1 MRFEPEVHMRIA
13 HLCTFWPL
21 TTGLSHYAD
30 ALIGGMRASRPGRHI
45 VLAEVGSLATETD
58 AYECVPCYKRDD
70 DYVDGIVEAARRKQ
84 VELLVIQYANDLFGD
99 DNRLPRLLA
108 ALRPL
113 GIKTVVNVH
122 SVYPAT
128 WRTGYRPGRTSAD
141 FDRAVGDH
149 ASLVTVHTQRMKSDL
164 VSRGLSPEKIAVIP
178 HGTPTMPVLDR
189 AECRSKLG
197 LPANAKLVLFFG
209 FIWPG
214 KGLDF
219 LLKVF
224 RDVQRQVPEA
234 FLLVGGHTR
243 SRLWGSYVD
252 YLKLRARLMGLASHS
267 RFWGGYVAEEKV
279 AELYSAADLVAMPYQ
294 QEYSS
299 ASGVVH
305 QTAAMGKLMLCSRI
319 AKFDEVET
327 AIDPDLTVAPDDRAG
342 WTRAMVRLLCDEA
355 WGKRLTA
362 KIRDFA
368 QATSWANVGRM
379 HWAHYTRLMD
389 SPR

>member
-1 MRFEPEVHMRIA
+1 MRIA

-30 ALIGGMRASRPGRHI
+30 ALIQGMRASRPERHI
-45 VLAEVGSLATETD
+45 VLGEIGSLATATD
-58 AYECVPCYKRDD
+58 AYECVPCYRRDD
-70 DYVDGIVEAARRKQ
+70 DYVDGIVEAARKKQ

-122 SVYPAT
+122 SVYPAN
-128 WRTGYRPGRTSAD
+128 WRTGYRPGRTSGD
-141 FDRAVGDH
+141 FDRAIGEQ
-149 ASLVTVHTQRMKSDL
+149 ASLITVHSQRMKSDL
-164 VSRGLSPEKIAVIP
+164 VSRGLAPDGIAVIP
-178 HGTPTMPVLDR
+178 HGTPAMPVLDR
-189 AECRSKLG
+189 GECRAKLD
-197 LPANAKLVLFFG
+197 LPADAKIVLFFG

-214 KGLDF
+214 KGIDF

-224 RDVQRQVPEA
+224 RDVERQVPEA

-243 SRLWGSYVD
+243 RRLWGSYVD

-279 AELYSAADLVAMPYQ
+279 AQVYSAADVVAMPYQ

-327 AIDPDLTVAPDDRAG
+327 GIDPALTVPLNDRAA
-342 WTRAMVRLLCDEA
+342 WTRAMVRLLRDEE
-355 WGKRLTA
+355 WGNQLKT
-362 KIRDFA
+362 KIRGFA
-368 QATSWANVGRM
+368 EATRWANVGKM
-379 HWAHYTRLMD
+379 HWEHYSRLLD
-389 SPR
+389 QDR

>member
-1 MRFEPEVHMRIA
+1 MRIA

-21 TTGLSHYAD
+21 TTGLSHYVD
-30 ALIGGMRASRPGRHI
+30 ALIQGMRACRSDRHI
-45 VLAEVGSLATETD
+45 VLAEIGSLATGTD
-58 AYECVPCYKRDD
+58 AYECIPCYRRED
-70 DYVDGIVEAARRKQ
+70 DYVDGVVDAARNKQ
-84 VELLVIQYANDLFGD
+84 VELLVVQYASDLFGN

-113 GIKTVVNVH
+113 GIKTVVNMH
-122 SVYPAT
+122 SVYPAK
-128 WRTGYRPGRTSAD
+128 WRTGYKPGRTSGD
-141 FDRAVGDH
+141 FDRAVGEQ
-149 ASLVTVHTQRMKSDL
+149 ASLVTVHSQRMKSDL
-164 VSRGLSPEKIAVIP
+164 LSRGLAPEKLVVIP
-178 HGTPTMPVLDR
+178 HGTPTMPVLDK
-189 AECRSKLG
+189 AECRAKLD

-224 RDVQRQVPEA
+224 RDVRRQVPDA

-243 SRLWGSYVD
+243 RRLWGSYVD
-252 YLKLRARLMGLASHS
+252 YLKLRARLMGFASHS

-279 AELYSAADLVAMPYQ
+279 AEVYSAADVVAMPYQ

-327 AIDPDLTVAPDDRAG
+327 GIDPALTVAPDDRAG
-342 WTRAMVRLLCDEA
+342 WTRTLVRLLCDEE
-355 WGKRLTA
+355 WGNQLTS

-368 QATSWANVGRM
+368 ESTSWANVGKL
-379 HWAHYTRLMD
+379 HWEHYTRLLGQ
-389 SPR
+389 SR

>member
-1 MRFEPEVHMRIA
+1 MRIA

-21 TTGLSHYAD
+21 TTGLSHYVD
-30 ALIGGMRASRPGRHI
+30 ALIQGMRACRSDRHI
-45 VLAEVGSLATETD
+45 VLAEIGSLATGTD
-58 AYECVPCYKRDD
+58 AYECIPCYRRED
-70 DYVDGIVEAARRKQ
+70 DYVDGVVDAARNKQ
-84 VELLVIQYANDLFGD
+84 VELLVVQYASDLFGN

-113 GIKTVVNVH
+113 GIKTVVNMH
-122 SVYPAT
+122 SVYPAK
-128 WRTGYRPGRTSAD
+128 WRTGYKPGRTSGD
-141 FDRAVGDH
+141 FDRAVGEQ
-149 ASLVTVHTQRMKSDL
+149 ASLVTVHSQRMKSDL
-164 VSRGLSPEKIAVIP
+164 LSRGLAPEKLVVIP
-178 HGTPTMPVLDR
+178 HGTPTMPVLDK
-189 AECRSKLG
+189 AECRAKLD

-214 KGLDF
+214 KGLDL

-224 RDVQRQVPEA
+224 RDVRRQVPDA

-243 SRLWGSYVD
+243 RRLWGSYVD
-252 YLKLRARLMGLASHS
+252 YLKLRARLMGFASHS

-279 AELYSAADLVAMPYQ
+279 AEVYSAADVVAMPYQ

-327 AIDPDLTVAPDDRAG
+327 GIDPALTVAPDDRAG
-342 WTRAMVRLLCDEA
+342 WTRTLVRLLCDEE
-355 WGKRLTA
+355 WGNQLTS

-368 QATSWANVGRM
+368 ESTSWANVGKL
-379 HWAHYTRLMD
+379 HWEHYTRLLGQ
-389 SPR
+389 SR

>member
-1 MRFEPEVHMRIA
+1 MRIA

-21 TTGLSHYAD
+21 TTGLSHYVD
-30 ALIGGMRASRPGRHI
+30 ALIQGMRACRSDRHI
-45 VLAEVGSLATETD
+45 ILAEMGSLATETD
-58 AYECVPCYKRDD
+58 AYECIPCYRRED
-70 DYVDGIVEAARRKQ
+70 DYVDGIVDAARNRQ
-84 VELLVIQYANDLFGD
+84 VELLVVQYSSDLFGN

-108 ALRPL
+108 ALRRL
-113 GIKTVVNVH
+113 GIKTVVNIH
-122 SVYPAT
+122 SVYPAK
-128 WRTGYRPGRTSAD
+128 WRTGYKPGRTSGD
-141 FDRAVGDH
+141 FDRAVGEH
-149 ASLVTVHTQRMKSDL
+149 ASLVTVHSQRMKSDL
-164 VSRGLSPEKIAVIP
+164 VSRGLAPEKIVVIP
-178 HGTPTMPVLDR
+178 HGTPTMPVLDK
-189 AECRSKLG
+189 AECRAKLD
-197 LPANAKLVLFFG
+197 LPADAKLVLFFG

-214 KGLDF
+214 KGLDL

-243 SRLWGSYVD
+243 RRLWGSYVD

-279 AELYSAADLVAMPYQ
+279 AEVYSAADVVAMPYQ

-327 AIDPDLTVAPDDRAG
+327 GIDPALTVAPDDRAG
-342 WTRAMVRLLCDEA
+342 WTRTLVRLLCDEE
-355 WGKRLTA
+355 WGSQLTS

-368 QATSWANVGRM
+368 EATSWANVGKL
-379 HWAHYTRLMD
+379 HWEHYTRLLGQ
-389 SPR
+389 SR

>member
-1 MRFEPEVHMRIA
+1 MRIA

-30 ALIGGMRASRPGRHI
+30 ALIQGMRASRADRHI
-45 VLAEVGSLATETD
+45 VLAEMGSLAIETQ
-58 AYECVPCYKRDD
+58 AYECVPCYRRED

-108 ALRPL
+108 ALRLL
-113 GIKTVVNVH
+113 GIKTVVNIH
-122 SVYPAT
+122 SVYPT
-128 WRTGYRPGRTSAD
+128 KWRTGYKPGRTSGD
-141 FDRAVGDH
+141 FDRAVGEH
-149 ASLVTVHTQRMKSDL
+149 ASLVTVHSQRMKSDL
-164 VSRGLSPEKIAVIP
+164 VSRGLSSEKIAVIP
-178 HGTPTMPVLDR
+178 HGTPTMPVLDK
-189 AECRSKLG
+189 AECRAKLD
-197 LPANAKLVLFFG
+197 LPTNAKLVLFFG

-224 RDVQRQVPEA
+224 RDVQRQVPDA

-243 SRLWGSYVD
+243 RRLWGSYVD
-252 YLKLRARLMGLASHS
+252 YLKLRARLMGFASHS

-279 AELYSAADLVAMPYQ
+279 AQVYSAADVVAMPYQ

-319 AKFDEVET
+319 PKFDEVET
-327 AIDPDLTVAPDDRAG
+327 GIDPALTVAPDDRSE
-342 WTRAMVRLLCDEA
+342 WTRAMVRLLRDEE
-355 WGKRLTA
+355 WGSQLTT
-362 KIRDFA
+362 KIRQFA
-368 QATSWANVGRM
+368 EATSWANVGKM
-379 HWAHYTRLMD
+379 HWEQYARLMD
-389 SPR
+389 SSR

>member
-1 MRFEPEVHMRIA
+1 MRIA

-30 ALIGGMRASRPGRHI
+30 ALIQGMRASRPERHI
-45 VLAEVGSLATETD
+45 VLGEIGSLAATTD
-58 AYECVPCYKRDD
+58 AYECVPCYRRDE
-70 DYVDGIVEAARRKQ
+70 DYVDGIVEAARKKQ

-108 ALRPL
+108 ALASV
-113 GIKTVVNVH
+113 GIKTVVNIH
-122 SVYPAT
+122 SVYPEK
-128 WRTGYRPGRTSAD
+128 WRTGYRPGRTSGD
-141 FDRAVGDH
+141 FDRAIAEH
-149 ASLVTVHTQRMKSDL
+149 ASLVTVHSQRMKSDL
-164 VSRGLSPEKIAVIP
+164 VSRGLSSDRIAVIP
-178 HGTPTMPVLDR
+178 HGTPTMPVLDKF
-189 AECRSKLG
+189 ECRARLE
-197 LPANAKLVLFFG
+197 LPTDAKIVLFFG

-214 KGLDF
+214 KGIDL

-224 RDVQRQVPEA
+224 RDVQRQVPQA

-243 SRLWGSYVD
+243 RRLWGSYVD
-252 YLKLRARLMGLASHS
+252 YLKLRARLMGLADHS

-279 AELYSAADLVAMPYQ
+279 AQVYSAADVVAMPYQ

-327 AIDPDLTVAPDDRAG
+327 GIDPALTVPPDDRAG
-342 WTRAMVRLLCDEA
+342 WMRAMVRLLRDEE
-355 WGKRLTA
+355 WGNQLKA

-368 QATSWANVGRM
+368 EATSWANVGKM
-379 HWAHYTRLMD
+379 HWERYARLLD
-389 SPR
+389 QDR

>member
-1 MRFEPEVHMRIA
+1 MRIA

-30 ALIGGMRASRPGRHI
+30 ALIQGMRASRPERHI
-45 VLAEVGSLATETD
+45 VLGEIGSLATATD
-58 AYECVPCYKRDD
+58 AYECVPCYRRDD
-70 DYVDGIVEAARRKQ
+70 DYVDGIVEAARKKQ

-122 SVYPAT
+122 SVYPAN
-128 WRTGYRPGRTSAD
+128 WRTGYRPGRTSGD
-141 FDRAVGDH
+141 FDRAIGEH
-149 ASLVTVHTQRMKSDL
+149 ASLITVHSQRMKSDL
-164 VSRGLSPEKIAVIP
+164 VSRGLAPDGIAVIP
-178 HGTPTMPVLDR
+178 HGTPAMPVLDGG
-189 AECRSKLG
+189 ECRAKLD
-197 LPANAKLVLFFG
+197 LPADAKIVLFFG

-214 KGLDF
+214 KGIDF

-224 RDVQRQVPEA
+224 RDVERQVPEA

-243 SRLWGSYVD
+243 RRLWGSYVD

-279 AELYSAADLVAMPYQ
+279 AQVYSAADVVAMPYQ

-327 AIDPDLTVAPDDRAG
+327 GIDPALTVPLNDRAA
-342 WTRAMVRLLCDEA
+342 WTRAMVRLLRDEE
-355 WGKRLTA
+355 WGNQLKT
-362 KIRDFA
+362 KIRGFA
-368 QATSWANVGRM
+368 EATSWANVGKM
-379 HWAHYTRLMD
+379 HWEHYSRLLD
-389 SPR
+389 QDR

>member
-1 MRFEPEVHMRIA
+1 MRIA

-30 ALIGGMRASRPGRHI
+30 ALIQGMRVCRPDRHI
-45 VLAEVGSLATETD
+45 VLAEIGSLATETD
-58 AYECVPCYKRDD
+58 DYECVPCYRRDD
-70 DYVDGIVEAARRKQ
+70 DYVESIVEAARTKQ

-108 ALRPL
+108 ALRAL

-122 SVYPAT
+122 SVYPAS
-128 WRTGYRPGRTSAD
+128 WRTGYKPGRTSGD
-141 FDRAVGDH
+141 FDRAMGEQ
-149 ASLVTVHTQRMKSDL
+149 ASLITVHTQRMKRDL
-164 VSRGLSPEKIAVIP
+164 VARGLAPERIAVIA
-178 HGTPTMPVLDR
+178 HGTPTMPVLDP
-189 AECRSKLG
+189 AECRARLA
-197 LPANAKLVLFFG
+197 LPPDAKVVLFFG
-209 FIWPG
+209 FIWAG

-224 RDVQRQVPEA
+224 RDVQREVPEA
-234 FLLVGGHTR
+234 FLLVAGHTR
-243 SRLWGSYVD
+243 RRLWGKYVD
-252 YLKLRARLMGLASHS
+252 YLKLRARLLGFASHS

-279 AELYSAADLVAMPYQ
+279 AQVYSAADVVAMPYR

-327 AIDPDLTVAPDDRAG
+327 GIDPALTAPPNDRAA
-342 WTRAMVRLLCDEA
+342 WTHAMVRLLRDEE
-355 WGKRLTA
+355 WGNQLRT

-368 QATSWANVGRM
+368 EATSWANVGQL
-379 HWAHYTRLMD
+379 HWDLYTRLMD
-389 SPR
+389 QDR